1 MSLQLRLHNIN
12 SDNDFIV
19 SYKSGNT
26 LGDVT
31 NGFILYDRYDG
42 GTTGLTIS
50 GVTLEFNTKYWI
62 KIQDEDNG
70 RYIVQNI
77 YTHDECY
84 YDCFIESTPTP
95 TPTPTSTPTSTPTP
109 TPTSTGPTPTP
120 TSTGPT
126 PTPTPTSTG
135 PTPTPTPTS
144 TGPTPTPTPTT
155 IDCNAITSLIV
166 SGSEFLG
173 EGQLTITITLE
184 KNIDITTEF
193 SIYIN
198 TSNYGNI
205 SETIRVNQN
214 TNYSTKTISL
224 SSFGIPIIEDY
235 CIFLISGSSEISCT
249 ASYTCQDFT
258 CPCEESEA

>member
-26 LGDVT
+26 LGDIT
-31 NGFILYDRYDG
+31 DDFILYDRYDG

-62 KIQDEDNG
+62 KIQDEDSG

-84 YDCFIESTPTP
+84 YDCFIEPTP
-95 TPTPTSTPTSTPTP
+95 TPTPTITPTP
-109 TPTSTGPTPTP
+109 TPTT
-120 TSTGPT
+120 TGPT

-144 TGPTPTPTPTT
+144 TGPTPTPTPTFT
-155 IDCNAITSLIV
+155 PTPTPTDCNEIRSLIV
-166 SGSEFLG
+166 SGSELFG
-173 EGQLTITITLE
+173 EGRITITITLE
-184 KNIDITTEF
+184 KNINVNTEF

-214 TNYSTKTISL
+214 TNSSTKTITL
-224 SSFGIPIIEDY
+224 SNFGIPIIEDY
-235 CIFLISGSSEISCT
+235 CIFLIGGSNEISCT

-258 CPCEESEA
+258 CPCEEPEA